1 MFAIAEHGTG
11 NMLEL
16 CLMAATV
23 VAIQRFTQTWSIFSS
38 LNSMWISL
46 LKLEVFFNVSFFYAA
61 HHLHSNNIVL
71 LFIKCTSV
79 EHIPKT
85 LLLCEYAFFWD
96 QVFTILF
103 ACKKVSPN
111 DTSTNLS
118 PSWLYFLSGMQSN
131 VYHSNFTL
139 HNVAFPWDSIYFNY
153 TWMRSVVWFGSH
165 NRFTAKYCSG
175 CTTRI
180 GNMPLL
186 RLNFCVTTLT
196 RKKHVILHFKEQWI
210 DHFHSM

>member
-1 MFAIAEHGTG
+1 MRRIICIRIT
-11 NMLEL
+11 
-16 CLMAATV
+16 
-23 VAIQRFTQTWSIFSS
+23 SYYYS
-38 LNSMWISL
+38 LNALQSNTFRKRYYCVSMR
-46 LKLEVFFNVSFFYAA
+46 FFR
-61 HHLHSNNIVL
+61 
-71 LFIKCTSV
+71 
-79 EHIPKT
+79 
-85 LLLCEYAFFWD
+85 D

-139 HNVAFPWDSIYFNY
+139 HNVAFSWDSIYFNY

-165 NRFTAKYCSG
+165 NRFTAEYCSG

-180 GNMPLL
+180 GNMTLL